1 MSYDGLRFQFSRFYK
16 AKYLPRL
23 LKEECD
29 TVPESDKSYIRNMLT
44 KPFSLYVFRH
54 SSLTEK
60 SQILK
65 EHVLR
70 NHAGWSMNSKMP
82 QLYIHYFGNESVN
95 SLLEAKGFTKKEDKI
110 RKNSLQPK
118 YCTNC
123 NESNKPDSRFC
134 IKCKM
139 VLSYDAYNET
149 LTNQKAKEDRITVI
163 ENQLKTLIA
172 TLNTTND
179 QAHVDKFAP
188 LCSPLEY

>member
-1 MSYDGLRFQFSRFYK
+1 
-16 AKYLPRL
+16 
-23 LKEECD
+23 
-29 TVPESDKSYIRNMLT
+29 
-44 KPFSLYVFRH
+44 
-54 SSLTEK
+54 
-60 SQILK
+60 
-65 EHVLR
+65 
-70 NHAGWSMNSKMP
+70 MNSKMP

-179 QAHVDKFAP
+179 QAHVDKFAAT
-188 LCSPLEY
+188 LFSSGILKVTKSNLETSNC